1 MITGLVGVYI
11 QCLGLLSGFN
21 FMMSVV
27 TFILV
32 NDFHLT
38 VEIPCYSE
46 PNGFTS
52 DTYFVLQ
59 IGNAHIFLRAT
70 FLPHPPSQFDLRDP
84 FRYLRFLDS
93 NESDIWKKHLLIV
106 SRQSKKDCINQFSKS
121 ESSPFDRKDSFYY
134 FFSSCLMNVRQEGLG
149 KHLSKTVFYTEE
161 DKPQLQRDP
170 TETQSYR
177 VTQKT
182 RNILFGLL
190 GLAFLVGAIY

>member
-70 FLPHPPSQFDLRDP
+70 FLPHPPSQFDFRDP

-93 NESDIWKKHLLIV
+93 NQSDIWKKHLLIV
-106 SRQSKKDCINQFSKS
+106 SSLKRIVLISF
-121 ESSPFDRKDSFYY
+121 RKASQAHSIERIHF
-134 FFSSCLMNVRQEGLG
+134 
-149 KHLSKTVFYTEE
+149 T
-161 DKPQLQRDP
+161 
-170 TETQSYR
+170 
-177 VTQKT
+177 
-182 RNILFGLL
+182 I
-190 GLAFLVGAIY
+190 FLVPA